1 MNYGFYAAFLGMRAR
16 QRTLDVIAN
25 NIANAST
32 SGFKAERLH
41 YRSVEAAEVERLR
54 AEEKGLITPGS
65 SPTAQLSVTPNTSA
79 QSAPATANQPAPS
92 AAQSGTQP
100 SAIPTLSANSTP
112 RVDRAFGV
120 VTGTTKDLS
129 TGSFHETGKPLD
141 LALEGDAFF
150 AVQTPRGERYTRA
163 GSFTLDANGQLVTPR
178 GELVVGERGPITLP
192 PGEISV
198 GEDGTISVHG
208 RAIDRLK
215 LVRFQNAQN
224 ALALEGDTQFAAM
237 NGVRPVP
244 AVNVKV
250 VQGAVEASNVN
261 VVAEMA
267 AMMHNSREFDSLERS
282 IKLMM
287 DIRRAA
293 SEIGRI

>member
-32 SGFKAERLH
+32 SGFKGERLH

-54 AEEKGLITPGS
+54 AEEKGLAAPGTLPQAPQAATPNANPAHAQTADSTAQNGAATNTAATS
-65 SPTAQLSVTPNTSA
+65 SPHA
-79 QSAPATANQPAPS
+79 
-92 AAQSGTQP
+92 G
-100 SAIPTLSANSTP
+100 

-120 VTGTTKDLS
+120 VTGTTKDFS
-129 TGSFHETGKPLD
+129 TGSFQETGKPLD
-141 LALEGDAFF
+141 LALQGDAYF

-163 GSFTLDANGQLVTPR
+163 GSFTIDANGQLVTQQ

-192 PGEISV
+192 PGEIAV
-198 GEDGTISVHG
+198 GEDGTISVQG
-208 RAIDRLK
+208 RQVDRLK
-215 LVRFQNAQN
+215 LVRFQHAQA
-224 ALALEGDTQFAAM
+224 ALTLEGDTQFAAA
-237 NGVRPVP
+237 NGARPVA

-250 VQGAVEASNVN
+250 VQGVVEASNVN

-287 DIRRAA
+287 DIRKAA